1 MSLSTRGVKVAAV
14 LLEGETFGAA
24 TSSLDVYGTLA
35 SGGVY
40 TYTVKRQDDLVQVL
54 SSVGAGDRGGVFA

>member
-1 MSLSTRGVKVAAV
+1 MKVAAV
-14 LLEGETFGAA
+14 LLEGETFGAT

-35 SGGVY
+35 SSGVY

-54 SSVGAGDRGGVFA
+54 SSVGVGDRGGVYT